1 MQPSKNTVSTSPVT
15 PIVPNVQMTNK
26 ELIETKSVLARLG
39 LDVKALEEKVKS
51 DNVDLVEKAERKT
64 HKHFCTDSKNLEKIT
79 SAEKAVADIDS
90 WEYNPLTLN
99 KGEVKTS

>member
-39 LDVKALEEKVKS
+39 LDLS
-51 DNVDLVEKAERKT
+51 LI
-64 HKHFCTDSKNLEKIT
+64 HI
-79 SAEKAVADIDS
+79 
-90 WEYNPLTLN
+90 
-99 KGEVKTS
+99 